1 MTRSSINTL
10 LDGYDYDN
18 QAWYRGGV
26 YIRCGHPE
34 SMDCRCY
41 GLINEGLPVIKVAI

>member
-1 MTRSSINTL
+1 MRLSADTA
-10 LDGYDYDN
+10 LDGYDYDV

-34 SMDCRCY
+34 VMDCDCY
-41 GLINEGLPVIKVAI
+41 GKLHAGEPVRGN